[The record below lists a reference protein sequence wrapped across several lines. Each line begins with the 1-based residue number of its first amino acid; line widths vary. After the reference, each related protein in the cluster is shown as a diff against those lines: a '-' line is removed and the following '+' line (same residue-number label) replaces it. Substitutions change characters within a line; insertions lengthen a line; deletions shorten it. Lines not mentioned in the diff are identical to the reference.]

1 MIEDCFCKMWE
12 GMERK
17 EAVVRISNCIQ
28 FNKYLVLSMCYVD
41 KTKINAKTDTVSDY
55 NNLWSSRGS
64 S

>member
-1 MIEDCFCKMWE
+1 MWE

-17 EAVVRISNCIQ
+17 ETVVRISNCIQ
-28 FNKYLVLSMCYVD
+28 FNKYLVLRMCYVD